1 MIWSVCHSVVSDAD
15 ITGIQAD
22 LIFSVAGKTG
32 AAVQKL
38 LLDATNDHQFIHV
51 DPELAKSAPTPWD
64 TTIAHGFLTLSLVS
78 YMSATSGFMPAEMQ
92 TAVNYG
98 SDKVRFMEAVPVDS
112 KIRGRFILTDAQY
125 KKNGRWLVK
134 TTVTIEIEG
143 VEKPAAVIET
153 LTLYIVKE

>member
-1 MIWSVCHSVVSDAD
+1 MKVIPATELENHIGEEIGLSEWIEVTQERINQFA
-15 ITGIQAD
+15 
-22 LIFSVAGKTG
+22 
-32 AAVQKL
+32 
-38 LLDATNDHQFIHV
+38 DATNDHQFIHV

>member
-1 MIWSVCHSVVSDAD
+1 MKVIPA
-15 ITGIQAD
+15 T
-22 LIFSVAGKTG
+22 
-32 AAVQKL
+32 KL
-38 LLDATNDHQFIHV
+38 ENHIGEEIGLSEWIEVTQERINQFADATNDHQFIHV

>member
-1 MIWSVCHSVVSDAD
+1 MNIIPADELENHIGEEIGVSEWIEISQERINQFAE
-15 ITGIQAD
+15 
-22 LIFSVAGKTG
+22 
-32 AAVQKL
+32 
-38 LLDATNDHQFIHV
+38 ATNDHQFIHV
-51 DPELAKSAPTPWD
+51 DPEAAKAAPTPWD

-78 YMSATSGFMPAEMQ
+78 YMSVTSGFMPAQMQ

-98 SDKVRFMEAVPVDS
+98 SDKVRFMEAVPVNS
-112 KIRGRFILTDAQY
+112 KIRGKFVLTEAQY

-143 VEKPAAVIET
+143 VEKPAAIVET

>member
-1 MIWSVCHSVVSDAD
+1 MKVIPATELENHIGEEIGLSEWIEVTQERINQFA
-15 ITGIQAD
+15 
-22 LIFSVAGKTG
+22 
-32 AAVQKL
+32 
-38 LLDATNDHQFIHV
+38 DATNDHQFIHV

-78 YMSATSGFMPAEMQ
+78 YMSATSGFMTAEMQ

>member
-1 MIWSVCHSVVSDAD
+1 MNVIPADELENHIGEEIGVSEWIE
-15 ITGIQAD
+15 ITQERINQFA
-22 LIFSVAGKTG
+22 
-32 AAVQKL
+32 
-38 LLDATNDHQFIHV
+38 DATNDHQFIHV
-51 DPELAKSAPTPWD
+51 DPEAAKAAPTPWD

-78 YMSATSGFMPAEMQ
+78 YMSVTSGFMPAQMQ
-92 TAVNYG
+92 TAVYYG

-112 KIRGRFILTDAQY
+112 KIRGKFVLTEAQY

-143 VEKPAAVIET
+143 VEKPAAIVET

>member
-1 MIWSVCHSVVSDAD
+1 MKVIPASEFENYLGQETGVTDWIE
-15 ITGIQAD
+15 ITQERINQFA
-22 LIFSVAGKTG
+22 
-32 AAVQKL
+32 
-38 LLDATNDHQFIHV
+38 DATNDHQFIHV
-51 DPELAKSAPTPWD
+51 DPEAAKAAPTPWD

-78 YMSATSGFMPAEMQ
+78 YMSVTSGFMPAQMQ

-98 SDKVRFMEAVPVDS
+98 SDKVRFMEAVPVNS
-112 KIRGRFILTDAQY
+112 KIRGKFVLTEAQY

-143 VEKPAAVIET
+143 VEKPAAIVET

>member
-1 MIWSVCHSVVSDAD
+1 MKVIPANELEDHIGEEIGLSEWIEVTQERINQFAE
-15 ITGIQAD
+15 
-22 LIFSVAGKTG
+22 
-32 AAVQKL
+32 
-38 LLDATNDHQFIHV
+38 ATNDHQFIHV

-92 TAVNYG
+92 TSVNYG
-98 SDKVRFMEAVPVDS
+98 SDKVRFMQAVPVDS
-112 KIRGRFILTDAQY
+112 KIRGRFILTNAQY

-134 TTVTIEIEG
+134 TTVTVEIEG
-143 VEKPAAVIET
+143 IDKPAAIIET

>member
-1 MIWSVCHSVVSDAD
+1 MNVIPANELENHIGEEIGLSEWIEVTQERINQFA
-15 ITGIQAD
+15 
-22 LIFSVAGKTG
+22 
-32 AAVQKL
+32 
-38 LLDATNDHQFIHV
+38 DATNDHQFIHV

-143 VEKPAAVIET
+143 VEKPAALIET

>member
-1 MIWSVCHSVVSDAD
+1 LNVIPADELENHIGEEIGVSEWIE
-15 ITGIQAD
+15 ITQERINQFA
-22 LIFSVAGKTG
+22 
-32 AAVQKL
+32 
-38 LLDATNDHQFIHV
+38 DATNDHQFIHV
-51 DPELAKSAPTPWD
+51 DPEAAKAAPTPWD

-78 YMSATSGFMPAEMQ
+78 YMSVTSGFMPSQMQ

-112 KIRGRFILTDAQY
+112 KIRGKFVLTEAQY

-143 VEKPAAVIET
+143 VEKPAAIVET

>member
-1 MIWSVCHSVVSDAD
+1 MNVIPANELENHIGEEIGLSEWIEVTQERINKFA
-15 ITGIQAD
+15 
-22 LIFSVAGKTG
+22 
-32 AAVQKL
+32 
-38 LLDATNDHQFIHV
+38 DATNDHQFIHV

-112 KIRGRFILTDAQY
+112 KIRGRFVLTDAQY
-125 KKNGRWLVK
+125 KKNDRWLVK
-134 TTVTIEIEG
+134 TSVTIEIDG
-143 VEKPAAVIET
+143 VEKPAAIIET

>member
-1 MIWSVCHSVVSDAD
+1 MKVIPANELEDHIGEEIGLSEWIEVSQERINQFAE
-15 ITGIQAD
+15 
-22 LIFSVAGKTG
+22 
-32 AAVQKL
+32 
-38 LLDATNDHQFIHV
+38 ATNDHQFIHV

-98 SDKVRFMEAVPVDS
+98 SDKVRFMQAVPVDS

-134 TTVTIEIEG
+134 TTVTVEIEG
-143 VEKPAAVIET
+143 IDKPAAIIET

>member
-1 MIWSVCHSVVSDAD
+1 MKVIPATELENHIGEEIGLSERIE
-15 ITGIQAD
+15 ITQERINQFA
-22 LIFSVAGKTG
+22 
-32 AAVQKL
+32 
-38 LLDATNDHQFIHV
+38 DATNDHQFIHV

>member
-1 MIWSVCHSVVSDAD
+1 MKVIPATELENHIGEEIGLSEWIEITQERINQFAD
-15 ITGIQAD
+15 
-22 LIFSVAGKTG
+22 S
-32 AAVQKL
+32 
-38 LLDATNDHQFIHV
+38 TNDHQFIHV

>member
-1 MIWSVCHSVVSDAD
+1 MKVIPANELENHIGEEIGLSEWIEVTQERINKFA
-15 ITGIQAD
+15 
-22 LIFSVAGKTG
+22 
-32 AAVQKL
+32 
-38 LLDATNDHQFIHV
+38 DATNDHQFIHV

-134 TTVTIEIEG
+134 TTVTLELEG
-143 VEKPAAVIET
+143 VDKPAAVIET

>member
-1 MIWSVCHSVVSDAD
+1 MKVIPATELENHIGEEIGLSEWIEVTQERINQFA
-15 ITGIQAD
+15 
-22 LIFSVAGKTG
+22 
-32 AAVQKL
+32 
-38 LLDATNDHQFIHV
+38 DATNDHQFIHE

>member
-1 MIWSVCHSVVSDAD
+1 MKVIPATELENHIGEEIGLSEWIE
-15 ITGIQAD
+15 ITQERINQFA
-22 LIFSVAGKTG
+22 
-32 AAVQKL
+32 
-38 LLDATNDHQFIHV
+38 DATNDHQFIHV

-143 VEKPAAVIET
+143 VDKPAAVIET

>member
-1 MIWSVCHSVVSDAD
+1 MHLQ
-15 ITGIQAD
+15 T
-22 LIFSVAGKTG
+22 
-32 AAVQKL
+32 
-38 LLDATNDHQFIHV
+38 DHQFIHV

>member
-1 MIWSVCHSVVSDAD
+1 MNVIPASELENHIGEEMGVSEWIE
-15 ITGIQAD
+15 ITQERINQFA
-22 LIFSVAGKTG
+22 
-32 AAVQKL
+32 
-38 LLDATNDHQFIHV
+38 DATNDHQFIHV
-51 DPELAKSAPTPWD
+51 DPEAAKAAPTPWD

-78 YMSATSGFMPAEMQ
+78 YMSVTSGFMPAQMQ

-98 SDKVRFMEAVPVDS
+98 SDKVRFMEAVPVNS
-112 KIRGRFILTDAQY
+112 KIRGTFVLTEAQY

-143 VEKPAAVIET
+143 VEKPAAIVET

>member
-1 MIWSVCHSVVSDAD
+1 MKVIPANELENHIGEEIGLSEWIEVTQERINQFA
-15 ITGIQAD
+15 
-22 LIFSVAGKTG
+22 
-32 AAVQKL
+32 
-38 LLDATNDHQFIHV
+38 DATNDHQFIHV

-112 KIRGRFILTDAQY
+112 KIRGRFTLTDAQY

-143 VEKPAAVIET
+143 VDKPAAVIET

>member
-1 MIWSVCHSVVSDAD
+1 MKVIPANKLEDHIGEEIGLSEWIE
-15 ITGIQAD
+15 ITQERINQFAE
-22 LIFSVAGKTG
+22 
-32 AAVQKL
+32 
-38 LLDATNDHQFIHV
+38 ATNDHQFIHV

-98 SDKVRFMEAVPVDS
+98 SDKVRFMQAVPVDS

-134 TTVTIEIEG
+134 TTVTVEIEG
-143 VEKPAAVIET
+143 IDKPAAIIET

>member
-1 MIWSVCHSVVSDAD
+1 MNVIPASELENHSGEEIGVSEWIE
-15 ITGIQAD
+15 ITQERINQFA
-22 LIFSVAGKTG
+22 
-32 AAVQKL
+32 
-38 LLDATNDHQFIHV
+38 DATNDHQFIHV
-51 DPELAKSAPTPWD
+51 DPEAAKAAPTPWD

-78 YMSATSGFMPAEMQ
+78 YMSVTSGFMPAQMQ

-98 SDKVRFMEAVPVDS
+98 SDKVRFMEAVPVNS
-112 KIRGRFILTDAQY
+112 KIRGKFVLTEAQY

-143 VEKPAAVIET
+143 VEKPAAIVET

>member
-1 MIWSVCHSVVSDAD
+1 MKVIPANELENHIGEEIGLSEWIEVTQERINKFA
-15 ITGIQAD
+15 
-22 LIFSVAGKTG
+22 
-32 AAVQKL
+32 
-38 LLDATNDHQFIHV
+38 DATNDHQFIHV

-143 VEKPAAVIET
+143 VDKPAAVIET

>member
-1 MIWSVCHSVVSDAD
+1 MNVIPANELEKHIGEEIGLSEWIE
-15 ITGIQAD
+15 ITQERINQFA
-22 LIFSVAGKTG
+22 
-32 AAVQKL
+32 
-38 LLDATNDHQFIHV
+38 DATNDHQFIHV

-143 VEKPAAVIET
+143 VEKPAALIET

>member
-1 MIWSVCHSVVSDAD
+1 MKVIPATELENHIGEEIGLSEWIEVTQERINQFA
-15 ITGIQAD
+15 
-22 LIFSVAGKTG
+22 
-32 AAVQKL
+32 
-38 LLDATNDHQFIHV
+38 DATNDHQFIHV

-143 VEKPAAVIET
+143 VEKPAAVSET

>member
-1 MIWSVCHSVVSDAD
+1 MKVIPATELENHIGEEIGLSDWIEVTQERINQFA
-15 ITGIQAD
+15 
-22 LIFSVAGKTG
+22 
-32 AAVQKL
+32 
-38 LLDATNDHQFIHV
+38 DATNDHQFIHV

>member
-1 MIWSVCHSVVSDAD
+1 MNVIPANELENHIGEEIGLSEWIEVTQERINQFA
-15 ITGIQAD
+15 
-22 LIFSVAGKTG
+22 
-32 AAVQKL
+32 
-38 LLDATNDHQFIHV
+38 DATNDHQFIHV

-143 VEKPAAVIET
+143 VDKPAAVIET

>member
-1 MIWSVCHSVVSDAD
+1 MKVIPANELENH
-15 ITGIQAD
+15 IGEEIGISEWIEVTQERINQFA
-22 LIFSVAGKTG
+22 
-32 AAVQKL
+32 
-38 LLDATNDHQFIHV
+38 DATNDHQFIHV

-143 VEKPAAVIET
+143 VDKPAAVIET

>member
-1 MIWSVCHSVVSDAD
+1 MKVIPANELEDHIGEEIGLSEWIEVTQERINQFAE
-15 ITGIQAD
+15 
-22 LIFSVAGKTG
+22 
-32 AAVQKL
+32 
-38 LLDATNDHQFIHV
+38 ATNDHQFIHV

-98 SDKVRFMEAVPVDS
+98 SDKVRFMQAVPVDS

-134 TTVTIEIEG
+134 TTVTVEIEG
-143 VEKPAAVIET
+143 IDKPAAIIET

>member
-1 MIWSVCHSVVSDAD
+1 MNVIPANELENHIGEEIGLSEWIEVTQERINKFA
-15 ITGIQAD
+15 
-22 LIFSVAGKTG
+22 
-32 AAVQKL
+32 
-38 LLDATNDHQFIHV
+38 DATNDHQFIHV

-112 KIRGRFILTDAQY
+112 KIRGRFVLTDAQY

-134 TTVTIEIEG
+134 NSVTIEIDG
-143 VEKPAAVIET
+143 VEKPAAIIET